1 MQQLIPIPK
10 IHLQEAGS
18 ASCAS
23 EPAFSVAENLCRV
36 VSNEWVN
43 PEYKHLV
50 LDAPPV
56 ALTAKP
62 GQFFHLACPPADDQ
76 AAFLRRPMSVYRVS
90 RTRAQIEFLYKVQGV
105 GTRGLAFLGKGDTLD
120 ALGPVGRGFTLPE
133 GARRALLL
141 ARGVGLATLAPLAE
155 FAVAQGVAI
164 TAVLSARSRNLV
176 MSADYL
182 REVGAEVRIVT
193 DDEDTSDVVHVENL
207 IRGLHASQ
215 PFDFV
220 TTCGSNRLLTLLQ
233 RLAKELDIKGEIALE
248 QHMGCALGACF
259 ACVRPFRKPGKPGKP
274 GDETQL
280 TYRRVCCE
288 GPVFDLQ
295 ETVSW

>member
-1 MQQLIPIPK
+1 MQQLISISDIRLREDESP
-10 IHLQEAGS
+10 
-18 ASCAS
+18 SCAS
-23 EPAFSVAENLCRV
+23 DPVFPVAENLCRV

-50 LDAPPV
+50 LDAPPT

-76 AAFLRRPMSVYRVS
+76 TAFLRRPMSLYRVS
-90 RTRAQIEFLYKVQGV
+90 PDRGQIEFLYKVQGV
-105 GTRGLAFLGKGDTLD
+105 GTRGLAFLEAGDTLD

-133 GARRALLL
+133 GAQHVLLL

-155 FAVAQGVAI
+155 FAVAQGAAV
-164 TAVLSARSRNLV
+164 TALLSARSRGLV

-182 REVGAEVRIVT
+182 REVGAQIRIVT
-193 DDEDTSDVVHVENL
+193 DDENNSDVVHVEQL
-207 IRGLHASQ
+207 IREVHAQ
-215 PFDFV
+215 RPFDLLA
-220 TTCGSNRLLTLLQ
+220 TCGSNRLLILLQ
-233 RLAKELDIKGEIALE
+233 QLAKAFGIPGQTALE

-259 ACVRPFRKPGKPGKP
+259 ACVRAFRKPGA
-274 GDETQL
+274 DTQL
-280 TYRRVCCE
+280 TYRRVCCD